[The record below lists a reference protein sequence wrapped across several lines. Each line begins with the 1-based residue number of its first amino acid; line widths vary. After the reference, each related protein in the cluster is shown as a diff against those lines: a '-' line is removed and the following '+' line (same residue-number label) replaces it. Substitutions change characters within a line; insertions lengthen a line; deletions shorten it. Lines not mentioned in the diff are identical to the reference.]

1 MAKGTNKELATS
13 LATVNQVFD
22 AEQKVLQN
30 KVNQSQLDLDKAVKQ
45 ELEGE
50 ELQRLNDIHTAN
62 TNELTKHNELRDKS
76 YKT

>member
-50 ELQRLNDIHTAN
+50 ELQRLNDIHNCKTQ
-62 TNELTKHNELRDKS
+62 NETLQNIMS
-76 YKT
+76 